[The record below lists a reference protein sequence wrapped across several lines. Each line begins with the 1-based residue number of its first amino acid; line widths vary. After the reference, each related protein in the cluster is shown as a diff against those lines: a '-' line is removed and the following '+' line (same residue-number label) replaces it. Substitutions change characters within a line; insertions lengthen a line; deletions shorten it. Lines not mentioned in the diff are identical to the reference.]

1 MLRLNAM
8 RAGPIAMCESD
19 DDPAPAADEMAPKDY
34 AMFAGTIGGFL
45 AIWYAI
51 GFVFGGS

>member
-1 MLRLNAM
+1 M
-8 RAGPIAMCESD
+8 RAGPVAMCEPAD
-19 DDPAPAADEMAPKDY
+19 DAPADEMAPKDY

>member
-19 DDPAPAADEMAPKDY
+19 DDPRRRRDEMAPKDY